1 VMPAGTYMLAV
12 TPKYWYKNA
21 NSNPVLKKITMRI
34 GSASKLTA
42 DFLTKD
48 QATRLSS
55 DGWAR
60 VAPKSEGA
68 GLAKVLSEI
77 LDVKTLRAAFK
88 QLDAQTDNDGMLS
101 LG

>member
-1 VMPAGTYMLAV
+1 MPAGTYMLAV
-12 TPKYWYKNA
+12 TPTLWFPFA
-21 NSNPVLKKITMRI
+21 NNNPVLKKINMRI
-34 GSASKLTA
+34 SSASKLTA